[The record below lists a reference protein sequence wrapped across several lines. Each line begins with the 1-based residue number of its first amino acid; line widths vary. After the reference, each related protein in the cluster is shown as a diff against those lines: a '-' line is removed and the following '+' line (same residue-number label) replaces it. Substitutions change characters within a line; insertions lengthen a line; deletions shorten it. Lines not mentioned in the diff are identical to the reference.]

1 MIEVEIEDERWTVA
15 VPDAEALT
23 VQAAQAS
30 LKSAHPGESR
40 DPVLS
45 SQHFAGKTWVPTF
58 VGMSG
63 LGMSVLLTSD
73 EAVQALNQRFRHQ
86 DKPTNVLSFPA
97 PPNPENHLGD
107 IALAFE
113 TCEREAAEQG
123 KSLAHHLQHLVA
135 HGALHLVGYDH
146 QSEAEAQAM
155 EALER
160 EILSGLGVP
169 DPYAATGQGDHD

>member
-1 MIEVEIEDERWTVA
+1 MKLYTKPGACSTADHIALHWTGGPFEVEVLDGKSMKGPAYLAINPAGA
-15 VPDAEALT
+15 VPAVVDGDFVLT
-23 VQAAQAS
+23 QNAAIMGYIA
-30 LKSAHPGESR
+30 
-40 DPVLS
+40 D
-45 SQHFAGKTWVPTF
+45 
-58 VGMSG
+58 
-63 LGMSVLLTSD
+63 
-73 EAVQALNQRFRHQ
+73 
-86 DKPTNVLSFPA
+86 SFPA
-97 PPNPENHLGD
+97 AQNPENHLGD

-146 QSEAEAQAM
+146 QSDAEAQAM

-169 DPYAATGQGDHD
+169 DPYAATGQGDHG